1 MPNTESNT
9 PSQQTTL
16 SKKLFA
22 KGNLPLAIGAAILV
36 AGSGLLGYSV
46 GHRQG
51 LTVVGYEADAE
62 QLVEVVQKQ
71 KASLETLNKNL
82 NLAVQE
88 RDVAESNSNDLFTA
102 LNQAREDKVQAEGL
116 GAIYREVLRQR
127 GGLSLTIQNIGIK
140 PLPDNAYEYQLD
152 LVQVSPGKRSTSGTV
167 EIRLIQ
173 GTEVLVVPME
183 DKNFNF
189 QDYER
194 LTGRWTMP
202 KGFTPQFIEVRL
214 TGGTSTPVT
223 KRFSWGRGKPIES
236 QSAFISEIPQAE
248 ANAQ

>member
-22 KGNLPLAIGAAILV
+22 KGNLPLAIGAAILG

-71 KASLETLNKNL
+71 KTSLETLNKNL

-88 RDVAESNSNDLFTA
+88 RDVAVSNSNDLFTA
-102 LNQAREDKVQAEGL
+102 LNQAREDKVQSEGL

-189 QDYER
+189 QDSER

>member
-9 PSQQTTL
+9 QPQQTPL
-16 SKKLFA
+16 SKKPFV
-22 KGNLPLAIGAAILV
+22 KGNLPLAIGAAILIV
-36 AGSGLLGYSV
+36 GSGLLGYSV

-51 LTVVGYEADAE
+51 LTAVGFEADAE

-71 KASLETLNKNL
+71 KSSLETLNKNL

-88 RDVAESNSNDLFTA
+88 RDVAVSNSNDLFTA
-102 LNQAREDKVQAEGL
+102 LNQAREDKTQAEGL
-116 GAIYREVLRQR
+116 GTTYREVLRQR

-152 LVQVSPGKRSTSGTV
+152 LVQVSPNKRSTSGTV

-173 GTEVLVVPME
+173 GTEVLVVPMQ

-189 QDYER
+189 EDYER

-214 TGGTSTPVT
+214 TGSSPVI

>member
-1 MPNTESNT
+1 MLNTESNT
-9 PSQQTTL
+9 PSQKTQV
-16 SKKLFA
+16 SKTPLF
-22 KGNLPLAIGAAILV
+22 KGNLPLAVGAAILV
-36 AGSGLLGYSV
+36 AGSGLIGYSI

-51 LTVVGYEADAE
+51 LTTVGFEADAE
-62 QLVEVVQKQ
+62 QLVEVVQQQ
-71 KASLETLNKNL
+71 KTRLDALNKTL

-88 RDVAESNSNDLFTA
+88 RDVSMGNANDVLTA
-102 LNQAREDKVQAEGL
+102 LNQARADKVQSEGL

-140 PLPDNAYEYQLD
+140 PLPDNAYEYELD
-152 LVQVSPGKRSTSGTV
+152 LVQVSPNKRNTSGSI
-167 EIRLIQ
+167 ELRLIQ
-173 GTEVLVVPME
+173 GTEVLIVPME

-189 QDYER
+189 QEYER

-214 TGGTSTPVT
+214 TGTTPVI

-236 QSAFISEIPQAE
+236 QSSLISEIPQAE
-248 ANAQ
+248 ANVQ

>member
-1 MPNTESNT
+1 MLDTELNT
-9 PSQQTTL
+9 PSQQAPL
-16 SKKLFA
+16 SKKPFL
-22 KGNLPLAIGAAILV
+22 KGNLPLAMGAAILV
-36 AGSGLLGYSV
+36 VGSSFLGYSI

-51 LTVVGYEADAE
+51 LTVVGFEADAE

-71 KASLETLNKNL
+71 KSSLETLNKGL

-88 RDVAESNSNDLFTA
+88 RDVAVSNSNDLFAA
-102 LNQAREDKVQAEGL
+102 LNQARVDKTQSEGL

-140 PLPDNAYEYQLD
+140 PLPDNAYEYELD
-152 LVQVSPGKRSTSGTV
+152 LVQVSPNKRSASGSV
-167 EIRLIQ
+167 ELHLIQ
-173 GTEVLVVPME
+173 GAEVLAVPME

-189 QDYER
+189 QDSER

-202 KGFTPQFIEVRL
+202 KGFTPEFIEVRL
-214 TGGTSTPVT
+214 TGTSTPVI

-236 QSAFISEIPQAE
+236 QSAFISDIPQAE